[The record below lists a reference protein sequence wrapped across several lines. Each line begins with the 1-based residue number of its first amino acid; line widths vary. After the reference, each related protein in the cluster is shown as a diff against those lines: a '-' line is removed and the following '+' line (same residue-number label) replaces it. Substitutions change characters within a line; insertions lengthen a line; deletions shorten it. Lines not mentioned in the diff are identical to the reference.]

1 MNIYEKLQEV
11 NVKLQNTKI
20 KKSGHNKFN
29 NFKYFELADFLPTIN
44 DLFKEHKLHHYIT
57 FNKENASL
65 VITNSEEME
74 QQIRVTSPMVEI
86 AMKGANVI
94 QNLGAVETYQR
105 RYLYLS
111 ALGIVENDA
120 VDSKEMNKSK
130 KPKKDFVPITERMLD
145 DIKDLLNDDLDRTK
159 RVLGHYNVKSLE
171 ELDVVRGLDCF
182 NMLKK
187 GNANK

>member
-1 MNIYEKLQEV
+1 MNIYQKLQEV

-44 DLFKEHKLHHYIT
+44 DLFLEHKLHHYIT
-57 FNKENASL
+57 FDKDNASL
-65 VITNSEEME
+65 VITNSEKIDE
-74 QQIRVTSPMVEI
+74 QIIVTSPMVEI

-120 VDSKEMNKSK
+120 VDSKKMDKSSK
-130 KPKKDFVPITERMLD
+130 STKEVKPNNIVLD
-145 DIKDLLNDDLDRTK
+145 KIKALLGNDLTRIQTVLD
-159 RVLGHYNVKSLE
+159 HYKVKNLD
-171 ELDVVRGLDCF
+171 ELDIAQQQQCYKQL
-182 NMLKK
+182 
-187 GNANK
+187 NK